1 MTSHFPI
8 LGYDVG
14 GTKIA
19 ASLMMSNGKVLATER
34 FDNKDTDPAEMLA
47 RLADSGARMIA
58 GAGFK
63 NSDIRGIGVSTPGPA
78 DIPNGIMTR
87 PPNNPKWRNVRIN
100 ETLSNALGIEAIMEN
115 DANAGMLAEWF
126 FGAGRGCR
134 DVIYLTMSTG
144 IGGGIIAA
152 GHLIDGTG
160 YYGGEI
166 GHTVIDLNGPECGC
180 GMHGCYEA
188 FCGGRAVAL
197 RLQKELAGR
206 PDHAIVK
213 AAGGNVT
220 DIDFMALETAVRQG
234 DAYAC
239 RVWDEIMVRNAQGI
253 GILINALNPE
263 KIILGTIAWAA
274 GDLFMEPLR
283 KYLPRFCW
291 QVSLDGCE
299 ITTSALR
306 RDIGAYAGPAIVLN
320 HLYEKGLYDPF
331 VQS

>member
-1 MTSHFPI
+1 MTTHFPI

-19 ASLMMSNGKVLATER
+19 ASLMMSDGKVLATER
-34 FDNKDTDPAEMLA
+34 FANKDTDPDEMLSQ
-47 RLADSGARMIA
+47 LAECGAKMIT

-63 NSDIRGIGVSTPGPA
+63 STDIRGIGVSSPGPA

-87 PPNNPKWRNVRIN
+87 PPNNPKWRNVHIC
-100 ETLSNALGIEAIMEN
+100 EYLSNALGIKAIMEN

-144 IGGGIIAA
+144 IGGGIIAS
-152 GHLIDGTG
+152 GHLIDGVG
-160 YYGGEI
+160 FYGGEI
-166 GHTVIDLNGPECGC
+166 GHTVIDINGPQCNCGLR
-180 GMHGCYEA
+180 GCYEA

-197 RLQKELAGR
+197 RLQNELKDR

-213 AAGGNVT
+213 AAGGKIEN
-220 DIDFMALETAVRQG
+220 IDFLALETAVRQG
-234 DAYAC
+234 DEYAC
-239 RVWDEIMVRNAQGI
+239 KVWDEVMLRNAQGI
-253 GILINALNPE
+253 GILVNTLNPE

-274 GDLFMEPLR
+274 GELFMEPLK

-291 QVSLDGCE
+291 EVSLAGCE

-306 RDIGAYAGPAIVLN
+306 RDIGAYAGPAVVLN
-320 HLYEKGLYDPF
+320 HLYEKGLFDPF
-331 VQS
+331 ARS

>member
-19 ASLMMSNGKVLATER
+19 ASLMMSNGKILATER
-34 FDNKDTDPAEMLA
+34 FDNKDTEPGEMLDQ
-47 RLADSGARMIA
+47 LAACGARMIS
-58 GAGFK
+58 GAGFR
-63 NSDIRGIGVSTPGPA
+63 NSDIRGIGVSCPGPA

-100 ETLSNALGIEAIMEN
+100 EHLSGALGIPAVMEN

-152 GHLIDGTG
+152 GHLIDGAG
-160 YYGGEI
+160 FYGGEI
-166 GHTVIDLNGPECGC
+166 GHTVIDINGPECGC
-180 GMHGCYEA
+180 GMRGCYEA
-188 FCGGRAVAL
+188 FCGGRAVAR
-197 RLQKELAGR
+197 RLQKELATQ

-213 AAGGNVT
+213 AAGGKLEN
-220 DIDFMALETAVRQG
+220 IDFVALEAAVRGG
-234 DAYAC
+234 DAYAGT
-239 RVWDEIMVRNAQGI
+239 VWDDIMVRNAQGI
-253 GILINALNPE
+253 GILINTLNPE

-274 GDLFMEPLR
+274 GDLFMKPLM

-299 ITTSALR
+299 ITTSELR
-306 RDIGAYAGPAIVLN
+306 RDIGAYAGPATVLN

-331 VQS
+331 ARD